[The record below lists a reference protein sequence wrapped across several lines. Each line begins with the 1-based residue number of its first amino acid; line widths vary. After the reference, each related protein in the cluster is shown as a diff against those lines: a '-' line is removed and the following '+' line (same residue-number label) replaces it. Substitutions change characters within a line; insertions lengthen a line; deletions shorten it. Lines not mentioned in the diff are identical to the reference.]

1 MARHEDMHDVEMDE
15 REELP
20 TSNLAVAQAR
30 LRRSWPLAAG
40 AVAVLLGGLA
50 VTQTVFDA
58 RERARLSGDRALPGV
73 VRELSASIHE
83 LWRSDAGASSAVTGG
98 VLLADRFIG
107 GRLDADGSQAVEAL
121 SAQTGATAWSLPV
134 SSADPT
140 TPADAARPPECVSAQ
155 GVVVCL
161 VLDEYAPLT
170 GTIAPTSSA
179 PQRARVVVVDP
190 RTGSLIAERATPPS
204 STLAV
209 EKDLVVVAWVGD
221 DGHGV
226 VTGTEPRTGEVR
238 WTFTTPAPLEA
249 RAGERLGL
257 DVAGVGVG
265 VGIIVGS
272 WSQKLWLL
280 SPDGVLQRE
289 LPGNGGSTW
298 FELARVGLPALRTAE
313 GPIGARTTLLVD
325 GRDGQTFDGEP
336 VNLAVDDGSAPGLVF
351 TDGAPL
357 IAWDAATGHRRWSSG
372 ADTGRTVLLLDDT
385 LYSATHDSVVA
396 LDAATGAVL
405 WTSPAQLK
413 SSLAVALTDGRV
425 LVVVE
430 RVPASHLVA
439 FDVADGR
446 RLWEA
451 ALPAHVDNLQE
462 VHGRAFGTRYT
473 KSGLEMVALG

>member
-15 REELP
+15 IEALP
-20 TSNLAVAQAR
+20 TSNLAAARAR

-40 AVAVLLGGLA
+40 LVAVLLGGLA

-58 RERARLSGDRALPGV
+58 RERARLSRVRALPGV
-73 VRELSASIHE
+73 VRELDASVHE
-83 LWRSDAGASSAVTGG
+83 LWRSDAGESSAVTGG
-98 VLLADRFIG
+98 ALLADRFVG
-107 GRLDADGSQAVEAL
+107 GRLDADGSQSVEAL
-121 SAQTGATAWSLPV
+121 AAQTGATAWSLPV
-134 SSADPT
+134 SDADPT
-140 TPADAARPPECVSAQ
+140 TPADAARPPQCLAAQ
-155 GVVVCL
+155 GLAVCL
-161 VLDEYAPLT
+161 VLDDYAPLT
-170 GTIAPTSSA
+170 GTIAPTSTA
-179 PQRARVVVVDP
+179 PRRARVVVVDP
-190 RTGSLIAERATPPS
+190 RTGTLVAEREAASS

-209 EKDLVVVAWVGD
+209 ASDLVLVAWVSG

-257 DVAGVGVG
+257 DVTDVG

-298 FELARVGLPALRTAE
+298 FELARVGLLALRTPE
-313 GPIGARTTLLVD
+313 GPVGARTTLLVD
-325 GRDGQTFDGEP
+325 GRDGPTFDGEP

-351 TDGAPL
+351 TGGTPL
-357 IAWDAATGHRRWSSG
+357 IAWDAATGTRRWRSD
-372 ADTGRTVLLLDDT
+372 ADTGRTLVLLDGT
-385 LYSATHDSVVA
+385 LYSATYDSVLA
-396 LDAATGAVL
+396 LDAATGKVL
-405 WTSPAQLK
+405 WTSPVQLK
-413 SSLAVALTDGRV
+413 SDLAVPLTDGRV

-430 RVPASHLVA
+430 RVPTSHLVA
-439 FDVADGR
+439 FDLADGR
-446 RLWEA
+446 RLWDA

-473 KSGLEMVALG
+473 TSGLEVVALG